1 MNASYLTSRKIMDD
15 ILFKRFYSKN
25 LGISFFYN
33 ASLLPQNDSS
43 SDNTNYSL
51 NLRNKDL
58 QFNLIKLSTEAN
70 VGLRIFGLEQ
80 GLKSSL
86 GDIEILIDEVGT
98 RPLEVNGNKTAY
110 TTSIYPSESGNIKI
124 KRFLVSHDGQG
135 YLLAFQNKVEQ
146 FESEES
152 QETFD
157 TILDT
162 FKFLK

>member
-1 MNASYLTSRKIMDD
+1 MDD

-25 LGISFFYN
+25 MGISFFYD
-33 ASLLPQNDSS
+33 ASLLPDDDSS
-43 SDNTNYSL
+43 SNDTNYSL

-70 VGLRIFGLEQ
+70 VGLRIFGLEK

-86 GDIEILIDEVGT
+86 GENEILIDEVRT
-98 RPLEVNGNKTAY
+98 QNYEINGHKTAY
-110 TTSIYPSESGNIKI
+110 TISIYPSESGNIKI

-152 QETFD
+152 RGTFD

>member
-1 MNASYLTSRKIMDD
+1 MNASYLSYRKIMDD

-25 LGISFFYN
+25 MGISFFYD
-33 ASLLPQNDSS
+33 ASLLPDDDSS
-43 SDNTNYSL
+43 SNDTNYSL

-70 VGLRIFGLEQ
+70 VGLRIFGLEK

-86 GDIEILIDEVGT
+86 GEIEILIEEVRT
-98 RPLEVNGNKTAY
+98 QDYEINGNKTAY

-152 QETFD
+152 RGTFD

>member
-1 MNASYLTSRKIMDD
+1 MDD

-25 LGISFFYN
+25 MGISFFYD
-33 ASLLPQNDSS
+33 ASLLPDDDSS
-43 SDNTNYSL
+43 SNDTNYSL

-58 QFNLIKLSTEAN
+58 QINLIKLSTEAN
-70 VGLRIFGLEQ
+70 IGLRIFGLEK

-86 GDIEILIDEVGT
+86 GEIEILIEEVRT
-98 RPLEVNGNKTAY
+98 QNYEINGNKTAY

-152 QETFD
+152 RGTFD

>member
-1 MNASYLTSRKIMDD
+1 MNATYLSSRKIMDD
-15 ILFKRFYSKN
+15 ILFKKFYSKN
-25 LGISFFYN
+25 MGISFFYD
-33 ASLLPQNDSS
+33 ASLMPEDDSS
-43 SDNTNYSL
+43 GDDTNYSL

-70 VGLRIFGLEQ
+70 VGLRIFGLEK

-86 GDIEILIDEVGT
+86 GEIEILIEEVRT
-98 RPLEVNGNKTAY
+98 QNYEINGHKTAY
-110 TTSIYPSESGNIKI
+110 TISIYPSESGNIKI

-146 FESEES
+146 FESEKS
-152 QETFD
+152 QGTFD

>member
-1 MNASYLTSRKIMDD
+1 MNVNYLSSRKIMDD

-25 LGISFFYN
+25 MGISFFYN
-33 ASLLPQNDSS
+33 SSLLPECDP
-43 SDNTNYSL
+43 SDGEANYSI

-70 VGLRIFGLEQ
+70 VGLRIFGLEK

-86 GDIEILIDEVGT
+86 GDIEILIEEVGT
-98 RPLEVNGNKTAY
+98 QPYEINGNKTAY

-124 KRFLVSHDGQG
+124 KRFLVSHDGKG
-135 YLLAFQNKVEQ
+135 FLLAFQNTVEQ
-146 FESEES
+146 FESKES

>member
-1 MNASYLTSRKIMDD
+1 MDD

-25 LGISFFYN
+25 MGISFFYD
-33 ASLLPQNDSS
+33 ASLLPDDDSS
-43 SDNTNYSL
+43 SNDTNYSL

-70 VGLRIFGLEQ
+70 VGLRIFGLEK

-86 GDIEILIDEVGT
+86 GENEILIDEVRT
-98 RPLEVNGNKTAY
+98 QNYEINGNKTAY

-152 QETFD
+152 RGTLD

>member
-1 MNASYLTSRKIMDD
+1 MNATYLSSRRIMDD
-15 ILFKRFYSKN
+15 ILFKRFYSKTM
-25 LGISFFYN
+25 GISFFYN
-33 ASLLPQNDSS
+33 SSLLPQGDPS
-43 SDNTNYSL
+43 SDDANFSL
-51 NLRNKDL
+51 NLRDKDL

-70 VGLRIFGLEQ
+70 VGLRIFGLEK

-86 GDIEILIDEVGT
+86 GDIEILIEEVRT
-98 RPLEVNGNKTAY
+98 QPFEINGNKTAY
-110 TTSIYPSESGNIKI
+110 ATTIYPSESGNMKI

-152 QETFD
+152 KEIFD

>member
-1 MNASYLTSRKIMDD
+1 MNASYLSYRKIMDD

-25 LGISFFYN
+25 MGISFFYD
-33 ASLLPQNDSS
+33 ASLLPDDDSS
-43 SDNTNYSL
+43 SNDTNYSL

-70 VGLRIFGLEQ
+70 VGLRIFGLEK

-86 GDIEILIDEVGT
+86 GENEILIDEVRT
-98 RPLEVNGNKTAY
+98 QNYEINGNKTAY

-152 QETFD
+152 RGTFD

>member
-1 MNASYLTSRKIMDD
+1 MDD

-25 LGISFFYN
+25 MGISFFYN
-33 ASLLPQNDSS
+33 ASLLPQDDSTNDDTSY
-43 SDNTNYSL
+43 NL

-70 VGLRIFGLEQ
+70 VGLRIFGLEK

-86 GDIEILIDEVGT
+86 GDIEILIEEVAT
-98 RPLEVNGNKTAY
+98 QTYEINGNKTAY

-157 TILDT
+157 TILNT

>member
-1 MNASYLTSRKIMDD
+1 MNASYLSYRKIMDD
-15 ILFKRFYSKN
+15 ILFRRFYNKN
-25 LGISFFYN
+25 MGISFFYN
-33 ASLLPQNDSS
+33 SSLLPQDDSS
-43 SDNTNYSL
+43 SDDANYSL
-51 NLRNKDL
+51 NLRNNAL

-70 VGLRIFGLEQ
+70 VGLRIFGLEK

-86 GDIEILIDEVGT
+86 GEIEILIEEVRT
-98 RPLEVNGNKTAY
+98 QTYEINGNKTAF

-124 KRFLVSHDGQG
+124 KRYLVSHDGQG

>member
-1 MNASYLTSRKIMDD
+1 MDD

-43 SDNTNYSL
+43 NDNTNHSL

-70 VGLRIFGLEQ
+70 VGLRIFGLEK

-86 GDIEILIDEVGT
+86 GDIEILIEEVGT
-98 RPLEVNGNKTAY
+98 Q
-110 TTSIYPSESGNIKI
+110 PS
-124 KRFLVSHDGQG
+124 
-135 YLLAFQNKVEQ
+135 
-146 FESEES
+146 
-152 QETFD
+152 
-157 TILDT
+157 
-162 FKFLK
+162 

>member
-1 MNASYLTSRKIMDD
+1 MDD
-15 ILFKRFYSKN
+15 ILFKRYYSKN
-25 LGISFFYN
+25 MGISFFYA

-43 SDNTNYSL
+43 SDDANYSL
-51 NLRNKDL
+51 NLRNNDL

-70 VGLRIFGLEQ
+70 VGLRIFGLEK

-86 GDIEILIDEVGT
+86 GEIEILIEEVRT
-98 RPLEVNGNKTAY
+98 QTYEINGNKTAF

-124 KRFLVSHDGQG
+124 KRYLVSHDGQG

>member
-1 MNASYLTSRKIMDD
+1 MNASNLSSRKIMDD
-15 ILFKRFYSKN
+15 ILFKRFYSKYM
-25 LGISFFYN
+25 GISFFYN
-33 ASLLPQNDSS
+33 SSLLPQDDPSGDEASN
-43 SDNTNYSL
+43 SL
-51 NLRNKDL
+51 NLKNKDL

-70 VGLRIFGLEQ
+70 VGLRIFGLEK

-86 GDIEILIDEVGT
+86 DDIEILIEEVGT
-98 RPLEVNGNKTAY
+98 QPYEINGNKTAY

-152 QETFD
+152 RETFD
-157 TILDT
+157 TILNT

>member
-1 MNASYLTSRKIMDD
+1 MDD

-25 LGISFFYN
+25 MGISFFYN
-33 ASLLPQNDSS
+33 SALKLQDDSPG
-43 SDNTNYSL
+43 DDANYSL

-70 VGLRIFGLEQ
+70 VGLRIFGLEK

-86 GDIEILIDEVGT
+86 GDIEILIE
-98 RPLEVNGNKTAY
+98 EVNTQPYELNGSKTAY
-110 TTSIYPSESGNIKI
+110 ATTIYPTESGNMKI
-124 KRFLVSHDGQG
+124 KRYLVSHDGQG

>member
-1 MNASYLTSRKIMDD
+1 MDD
-15 ILFKRFYSKN
+15 ILFKRFYSKKI
-25 LGISFFYN
+25 GISFFYD
-33 ASLLPQNDSS
+33 ASLLPEDDSS
-43 SDNTNYSL
+43 GDDTNYSL

-70 VGLRIFGLEQ
+70 VGLRIFGLEK

-86 GDIEILIDEVGT
+86 GEIEILIEEVRT
-98 RPLEVNGNKTAY
+98 QNYEINGNKTAY

-152 QETFD
+152 RGTFD

>member
-1 MNASYLTSRKIMDD
+1 MNASYLSSRKIMDD

-25 LGISFFYN
+25 MGISFFYN
-33 ASLLPQNDSS
+33 SSLLPQNESS
-43 SDNTNYSL
+43 SHEANYSL

-58 QFNLIKLSTEAN
+58 QFNLIKLSNEAN
-70 VGLRIFGLEQ
+70 VGLRIFGLEK

-86 GDIEILIDEVGT
+86 GDTEILIEDAKTQPYEI
-98 RPLEVNGNKTAY
+98 NGIKTAS

-124 KRFLVSHDGQG
+124 KRFLVSHNGQG
-135 YLLAFQNKVEQ
+135 YLLAFQNKVEE

-157 TILDT
+157 TIVDT

>member
-1 MNASYLTSRKIMDD
+1 MNASYLSYRKIMDD

-25 LGISFFYN
+25 MGISFFYD
-33 ASLLPQNDSS
+33 ASLLPDDDSS
-43 SDNTNYSL
+43 SNDTNYSL

-70 VGLRIFGLEQ
+70 VGLRIFGLEK

-86 GDIEILIDEVGT
+86 GENEILIDEVRT
-98 RPLEVNGNKTAY
+98 QNYEINGNKTAY
-110 TTSIYPSESGNIKI
+110 TISIYPSESGNIKI

-152 QETFD
+152 RGTFD

>member
-1 MNASYLTSRKIMDD
+1 MNASYLSYRKIMDD

-25 LGISFFYN
+25 MGISFFYD
-33 ASLLPQNDSS
+33 ASLLPDDDSS
-43 SDNTNYSL
+43 SNDTNYSL

-70 VGLRIFGLEQ
+70 VGLRIFGLEK

-86 GDIEILIDEVGT
+86 GEIEILIEEVRT
-98 RPLEVNGNKTAY
+98 QNYEINGNKTAY

-152 QETFD
+152 RGTFD

>member
-1 MNASYLTSRKIMDD
+1 MNASYLSSRKIMDD

-25 LGISFFYN
+25 MGISFFYD
-33 ASLLPQNDSS
+33 ASLLPEEDSS
-43 SDNTNYSL
+43 GDDTNYNF

-58 QFNLIKLSTEAN
+58 QFNLIKLSSEAN
-70 VGLRIFGLEQ
+70 VGLRIFGLEK

-86 GDIEILIDEVGT
+86 GDIEILIEEVRT
-98 RPLEVNGNKTAY
+98 QTYEINGNKTAY
-110 TTSIYPSESGNIKI
+110 ITSIYPSESGNIKI

-135 YLLAFQNKVEQ
+135 YLLAFQNKVEE
-146 FESEES
+146 FETEES
-152 QETFD
+152 QGTFD

>member
-1 MNASYLTSRKIMDD
+1 M
-15 ILFKRFYSKN
+15 
-25 LGISFFYN
+25 
-33 ASLLPQNDSS
+33 
-43 SDNTNYSL
+43 
-51 NLRNKDL
+51 
-58 QFNLIKLSTEAN
+58 
-70 VGLRIFGLEQ
+70 
-80 GLKSSL
+80 KSSL
-86 GDIEILIDEVGT
+86 GDIEILIEEVGT
-98 RPLEVNGNKTAY
+98 QPSELNGNKTAY

-162 FKFLK
+162 FKFLR

>member
-1 MNASYLTSRKIMDD
+1 MDD

-25 LGISFFYN
+25 MGISFFYD
-33 ASLLPQNDSS
+33 ASLLPDDDSS
-43 SDNTNYSL
+43 SNDTNYSL

-70 VGLRIFGLEQ
+70 VGLRIFGLEK

-86 GDIEILIDEVGT
+86 GENEILIDEVRT
-98 RPLEVNGNKTAY
+98 QNYEINGNKTAY

-152 QETFD
+152 RGTFD

>member
-1 MNASYLTSRKIMDD
+1 MNANYLSSRKIMDD
-15 ILFKRFYSKN
+15 ILFKRFYSEN
-25 LGISFFYN
+25 MGISFFYN
-33 ASLLPQNDSS
+33 SSLLPQSNSS
-43 SDNTNYSL
+43 SDDANYNL

-58 QFNLIKLSTEAN
+58 QFNIIKLSTEAN
-70 VGLRIFGLEQ
+70 VGLKIFGLEK

-86 GDIEILIDEVGT
+86 GDIEILIEEVRT
-98 RPLEVNGNKTAY
+98 QPYEINGNKTAY
-110 TTSIYPSESGNIKI
+110 ATTIYPSESGNIKI

-152 QETFD
+152 QETLD

>member
-1 MNASYLTSRKIMDD
+1 MSASYLSSRKIMDD
-15 ILFKRFYSKN
+15 ILFKRFYSKDI
-25 LGISFFYN
+25 GISFFYN

-43 SDNTNYSL
+43 SDDTNYSL
-51 NLRNKDL
+51 NLKNKDL

-70 VGLRIFGLEQ
+70 VGLRIFGLEK

-86 GDIEILIDEVGT
+86 GDIEILIEEART
-98 RPLEVNGNKTAY
+98 QIYEINGNKTAY

-124 KRFLVSHDGQG
+124 KRYLVSHDGQG

-162 FKFLK
+162 FKFIK